1 MGMED
6 IPFYKRLLDDLAKP
20 RPDLSYKFK
29 SASEAAKPADTPNV
43 VMQGSPDSPPV
54 DIAYTDKTEIP
65 GRPTFP
71 FEVRVMADEEGVLT
85 SIRCYKGKIY
95 DPRTGQMA
103 SSFKGLLV
111 QGVTSRKRVTL
122 SGNRG
127 NVSGDQR
134 DFTPTNHDPGP
145 EQFKYSD
152 YNDPIQT
159 TWLPNYEGLPS
170 SGVSN
175 VGKDSDP
182 IETTVTFAT
191 GSFPIAKDSFTSSD
205 DGAYFEWPYVDGAM
219 VRLFCYDDGDP
230 ANRKWGIWGNSGL
243 PADVGSQGFFIFL
256 AQINGSQVM
265 QMFRSDIV
273 ALGGGAAAPKRPFQI
288 TASGNK
294 VSIEAGSVNGV
305 VCNGILDYPLT
316 MSVTLFWNVH
326 TQWTGNTMSGAYAS
340 FGSSPASSSSD
351 SALSIPIAQMTSDGT
366 TVTVS
371 SYASGSLWI
380 ERYKCGQNAAEY
392 FVGSY

>member
-1 MGMED
+1 MED

-71 FEVRVMADEEGVLT
+71 FEVRIMADEEGVLT

-111 QGVTSRKRVTL
+111 QGITSRKRVTL
-122 SGNRG
+122 HGNRG

-145 EQFKYSD
+145 EQFKYSE

-170 SGVSN
+170 NGVSN

-182 IETTVTFAT
+182 IETTVTYAT

-243 PADVGSQGFFIFL
+243 PASVGSQGFFIFL

-273 ALGGGAAAPKRPFQI
+273 ALGGGAAPKRPFMV
-288 TASGNK
+288 TASGNSFSVESGTANGYVCDG
-294 VSIEAGSVNGV
+294 VSNYAAQVGTEYINLHTNWSNGV
-305 VCNGILDYPLT
+305 
-316 MSVTLFWNVH
+316 
-326 TQWTGNTMSGAYAS
+326 MSGAGIQFAM
-340 FGSSPASSSSD
+340 SPNNTQSD
-351 SALSIPIAQMTSDGT
+351 SQLVMPIGSVTSDGT
-366 TVTVS
+366 TCTAE
-371 SYASGSLWI
+371 SYLSGSIWV
-380 ERYKCGQNAAEY
+380 ERYKCGQSTAEY
-392 FVGSY
+392 FVAYL

>member
-1 MGMED
+1 MLEE
-6 IPFYKRLLDDLAKP
+6 PYWKRLIDEATRA
-20 RPDLSYKFK
+20 RPDLAYKFK
-29 SASEAAKPADTPNV
+29 SASEAAKPDDSPSA
-43 VMQGSPDSPPV
+43 VMSGSPDSSPV

-71 FEVRVMADEEGVLT
+71 FEVRVMANEEGILT
-85 SIRCYKGKIY
+85 TIRCYKGKIY

-127 NVSGDQR
+127 NVSGDQK
-134 DFTPTNHDPGP
+134 DFTPSNYDPGP
-145 EQFKYSD
+145 EQFKYSE

-191 GSFPIAKDSFTSSD
+191 GSYPIAKDSFTTAD
-205 DGAYFEWPYVDGAM
+205 DGAYFEWPYVNGAM

-230 ANRKWGIWGNSGL
+230 ATRKWGIWGNSGL
-243 PADVGSQGFFIFL
+243 PTSVGSQGFFIFL
-256 AQINGSQVM
+256 AQVNGSQVM

-273 ALGGGAAAPKRPFQI
+273 ALGGGGAAAKRPFQL
-288 TASGNK
+288 TSSGNK
-294 VSIEAGSVNGV
+294 FTIEPGTANGF
-305 VCNGILDYPLT
+305 VCNGITDYPLT
-316 MSVTLFWNVH
+316 IATVLYWNLH
-326 TQWTGNTMSGAYAS
+326 TEWSNGVMSGAS
-340 FGSSPASSSSD
+340 TRFGSSPANTSTD
-351 SALSIPIAQMTSDGT
+351 SELAMPVGMIVSDGT
-366 TVTVS
+366 NVTVS
-371 SYASGSLWI
+371 SYLSGSIWV
-380 ERYKCGQNAAEY
+380 ERYKCGQNNAEY
-392 FVGSY
+392 FVSST

>member
-1 MGMED
+1 MLEE
-6 IPFYKRLLDDLAKP
+6 PYWKRLIDEATRA
-20 RPDLSYKFK
+20 RPDLAYKFK
-29 SASEAAKPADTPNV
+29 SASEAAKPADSPSV
-43 VMQGSPDSPPV
+43 VMSGSPDSSPV

-71 FEVRVMADEEGVLT
+71 FEVRVMADEDGIPT
-85 SIRCYKGKIY
+85 TIRCYKGKIY
-95 DPRTGQMA
+95 DPRTGQMS

-134 DFTPTNHDPGP
+134 DFGPSNYDPGP
-145 EQFKYSD
+145 EQFKYSE

-170 SGVSN
+170 SGISN

-191 GSFPIAKDSFTSSD
+191 GSYPIGKDSFTAAD
-205 DGAYFEWPYVDGAM
+205 DGAYFDWPYVDGAM
-219 VRLFCYDDGDP
+219 VRIFCYDDGDP
-230 ANRKWGIWGNSGL
+230 ATRKWGIWGSSGL
-243 PADVGSQGFFIFL
+243 PDSVGSQGFFIFL
-256 AQINGSQVM
+256 AQINGTQVM

-273 ALGGGAAAPKRPFQI
+273 ALGGGGVTKRAFLVHPVAGGVTI
-288 TASGNK
+288 EDGTANGKLATGVSISNFSGTTYFVLTTNWSGNNLTSAS
-294 VSIEAGSVNGV
+294 VSATGSPTSSQTDSQLIMPIGEV
-305 VCNGILDYPLT
+305 
-316 MSVTLFWNVH
+316 
-326 TQWTGNTMSGAYAS
+326 SGTPDNYS
-340 FGSSPASSSSD
+340 Y
-351 SALSIPIAQMTSDGT
+351 
-366 TVTVS
+366 S
-371 SYASGSLWI
+371 SYLSGSIWV

-392 FVGSY
+392 FVSST

>member
-1 MGMED
+1 MGLED
-6 IPFYKRLLDDLAKP
+6 VQFYKRMLDELARPSPDLA
-20 RPDLSYKFK
+20 YKFK
-29 SASEAAKPADTPNV
+29 SAAEVAKPADTPNV
-43 VMQGSPDSPPV
+43 VMSGSPAAPV

-71 FEVRVMADEEGVLT
+71 FEVRVMADEDGVLT

-127 NVSGDQR
+127 NVSGDQK
-134 DFTPTNHDPGP
+134 DFTPSNYAPGP
-145 EQFKYSD
+145 EQFKYAE

-159 TWLPNYEGLPS
+159 TWLPNYEGLSS

-175 VGKDSDP
+175 TGKDSDP

-191 GSFPIAKDSFTSSD
+191 GSYPIAKDSFTAAD
-205 DGAYFEWPYVDGAM
+205 DGAYFEWPYVNGAM

-230 ANRKWGIWGNSGL
+230 ATRKWGIWGNSGL
-243 PADVGSQGFFIFL
+243 PESIGSKGFFIFL

-273 ALGGGAAAPKRPFQI
+273 ALGGDAVAKRPFML
-288 TASGNK
+288 TSNGNK
-294 VSIEAGSVNGV
+294 VTIEAGSANGI
-305 VCNGILDYPLT
+305 VCNGISDYPLT
-316 MSVTLFWNVH
+316 TAITLYWNVH
-326 TQWTGNTMSGAYAS
+326 TQWSGNAMSGAYAS
-340 FGSSPASSSSD
+340 FGSSPANTSSD
-351 SALSIPIAQMTSDGT
+351 SALSIPIGSMTSDGT

-371 SYASGSLWI
+371 SYVSGSIWI
-380 ERYKCGQNAAEY
+380 ERYKCGQNPAEY
-392 FVGSY
+392 FVGST

>member
-1 MGMED
+1 MGLED
-6 IPFYKRLLDDLAKP
+6 VQFYKRMLDELARPSPDLA
-20 RPDLSYKFK
+20 YKFK
-29 SASEAAKPADTPNV
+29 SAAEVAKPADTPNV
-43 VMQGSPDSPPV
+43 VMSGSPAAPV

-71 FEVRVMADEEGVLT
+71 FEVRVMADEEGTLT

-127 NVSGDQR
+127 NVSGDQK
-134 DFTPTNHDPGP
+134 DFTPSNYAPGGP
-145 EQFKYSD
+145 EQFKYAE

-159 TWLPNYEGLPS
+159 TWLPNYEGLSS

-175 VGKDSDP
+175 TGKDSDP

-191 GSFPIAKDSFTSSD
+191 GSYPIAKDSYTTAD
-205 DGAYFEWPYVDGAM
+205 DGAYFEWPYVNGAM

-230 ANRKWGIWGNSGL
+230 ATRKWGIWGNSGL
-243 PADVGSQGFFIFL
+243 PESVGSQGFFIFL

-273 ALGGGAAAPKRPFQI
+273 ALGGGGVAKRPFML
-288 TASGNK
+288 TSDGNK
-294 VSIEAGSVNGV
+294 VTIEAGSANGI
-305 VCNGILDYPLT
+305 VCNGISNYPLT
-316 MSVTLFWNVH
+316 TAITLYWNLH
-326 TQWTGNTMSGAYAS
+326 TQWSGNSMSGAYAS
-340 FGSSPASSSSD
+340 FGSSPANTQSD
-351 SALSIPIAQMTSDGT
+351 SVLAMPVGMIVSNGT
-366 TVTVS
+366 NVTVS
-371 SYASGSLWI
+371 SYLSGSVWA
-380 ERYKCGQNAAEY
+380 ERMKCGNNPAEY
-392 FVGSY
+392 YVGTV